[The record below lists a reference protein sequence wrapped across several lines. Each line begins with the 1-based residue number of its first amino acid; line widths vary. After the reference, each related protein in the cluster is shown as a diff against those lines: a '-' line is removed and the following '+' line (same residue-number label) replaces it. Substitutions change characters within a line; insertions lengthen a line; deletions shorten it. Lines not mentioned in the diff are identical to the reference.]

1 MSYLVCPA
9 CDDRRAVPRS
19 TKCFVCGGPLEL
31 REHPGERR
39 NRRLRLVGDVVG
51 FVLAIPLL
59 ALIVFAM
66 WRVWL
71 GVGFAWVMVIVAC
84 GLIAGVVIVV
94 KAGWRVVVTGWR
106 AFCRAIVNTAMADRD
121 RRP

>member
-1 MSYLVCPA
+1 MSYLLCPA

-31 REHPGERR
+31 RETPDERR
-39 NRRLRLVGDVVG
+39 DRRVRLVGDVVG

-59 ALIVFAM
+59 ALIILAL

-71 GVGFAWVMVIVAC
+71 DVGAAWAIFIGAC
-84 GLIAGVVIVV
+84 GLIAGAVIVV
-94 KAGWRVVVTGWR
+94 KAGWR
-106 AFCRAIVNTAMADRD
+106 AFCRAIVNTATKDTD